1 MLLFFF
7 KVSVSYFIKIVLQF
21 FMENGIPYDPEYVF
35 HDVRVSFF
43 RNLKVHVLEVSLL
56 RKKIICMIIAACIFI
71 IFLFDFI
78 NFIVLKV
85 VHFSVLSGNSA
96 KF

>member
-1 MLLFFF
+1 
-7 KVSVSYFIKIVLQF
+7 
-21 FMENGIPYDPEYVF
+21 MENGIPYDPEYVF

-43 RNLKVHVLEVSLL
+43 RNLKLLEVSLL

-85 VHFSVLSGNSA
+85 GHFSVSSGNSA